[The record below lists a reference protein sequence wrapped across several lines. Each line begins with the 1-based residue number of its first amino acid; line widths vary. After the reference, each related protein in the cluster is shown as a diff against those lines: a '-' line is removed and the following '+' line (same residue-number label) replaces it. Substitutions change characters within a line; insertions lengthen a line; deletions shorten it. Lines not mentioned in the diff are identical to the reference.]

1 MGRVARITKEAIIE
15 VAVELIRTEG
25 HERLNVRA
33 LAERL
38 GCSTQPILYHFA
50 SMEEVRAAAYHA
62 VDERHSAFLV
72 AGLDTASEPLLQLGL
87 NYVRFAYEEP
97 RLFRFLFQT
106 DAFGGQDLG
115 ALVAAPEV
123 AALVGMV
130 AREAGLDE
138 AGARSAFLTMF
149 VCAHG
154 YASLLANNALPF
166 DEGEASRVLEAS
178 FLGACDQAASAAS
191 LQASHGRTEP

>member
-1 MGRVARITKEAIIE
+1 MGRVARITKEAI
-15 VAVELIRTEG
+15 VEAAFELVRTEG

-72 AGLDTASEPLLQLGL
+72 AGLDTAPEPLLQLGL

-106 DAFGGQDLG
+106 DAFGGQDLD

-166 DEGEASRVLEAS
+166 DEGEASRALEAS
-178 FLGACDQAASAAS
+178 YLGACDQAASAAS
-191 LQASHGRTEP
+191 PQAS